1 MLYYSRDRDEIFA
14 RGQGLTVVDR
24 FWCLN
29 VYHGHPL
36 HTGVQTPVDVFA
48 FSSQVR
54 VAADPNHLRQ
64 V

>member
-1 MLYYSRDRDEIFA
+1 MVEL
-14 RGQGLTVVDR
+14 

-29 VYHGHPL
+29 VYADILVPH
-36 HTGVQTPVDVFA
+36 GVQTPVDGKIAA
-48 FSSQVR
+48 FGSQVR

>member
-1 MLYYSRDRDEIFA
+1 MRSLPVA
-14 RGQGLTVVDR
+14 RGLTVVDL

-29 VYHGHPL
+29 VYADILVPR
-36 HTGVQTPVDVFA
+36 GVQTPVDGKIAA
-48 FSSQVR
+48 FGSQVR